1 MLKLKYISRLLF
13 GSSLMA
19 GGLMVG
25 ALSAQQLPSAQEQI
39 TFLAPNAAQRQKDR
53 RRWGRPTTRTPGGT
67 RDRCA
72 QRLIA
77 LVPSPDTNALSA
89 GQCLEESV
97 SDRALTLT
105 ERPTLWF
112 YVPPLAKPER
122 QAELVLLQEHREA
135 SKQRVTLPKE
145 SGIIGIQIK
154 EPLTANQLYGW
165 SFTVLK
171 HPHSPS
177 QNPTVEGLMRYTIS
191 GPQGLQHLQASSLPG
206 PLHRPSQLQR
216 YAQAGI
222 WHDTLTA
229 LAQRRCQ
236 SADRQ
241 GWQSFLASAGLD
253 AIATQPILN
262 CEVLQWSAPSTPV
275 PDQ

>member
-1 MLKLKYISRLLF
+1 MLKPRYILSLLL
-13 GSSLMA
+13 GSSLA
-19 GGLMVG
+19 GGGLMVG
-25 ALSAQQLPSAQEQI
+25 ALSAQELSTAQAQI

-77 LVPSPDTNALSA
+77 LVPSPDAIALSS

-105 ERPTLWF
+105 EMPTLWF
-112 YVPPLAKPER
+112 YVPPLAGPER
-122 QAELVLLQEHREA
+122 QAELVLLQKHREV
-135 SKQRVTLPKE
+135 SKQRVALPAKP
-145 SGIIGIQIK
+145 GIVGVQLK
-154 EPLTANQLYGW
+154 GPLTADQLYGW

-171 HPHSPS
+171 QPRSPS
-177 QNPTVEGLMRYTIS
+177 QNPTVEGLIRYTVS
-191 GPQGLQHLQASSLPG
+191 RPNGLGTPKTRG
-206 PLHRPSQLQR
+206 QLQR

-222 WHDTLTA
+222 WHDALTTLA
-229 LAQRRCQ
+229 RRRCQ
-236 SADRQ
+236 KQ
-241 GWQSFLASAGLD
+241 GSQDWKSFLASAGLD

-262 CEVLQWSAPSTPV
+262 CEVLSPSAQSTPV
-275 PDQ
+275 PH